1 MSASAA
7 GIGPPTGHGA
17 TGPDPPAGRNSLA
30 LQALDTATELFELS
44 STMPSAVLRRA
55 ADGIATGVPGCG
67 GATLS
72 IFQGRRPLLVTATH
86 SELAELVEWQIA
98 HGSGPTLWALEH
110 DLEARIAD
118 TLGDTEWPR
127 YAARAAARAVRC
139 THTIVL
145 RDGDRSITGTQY
157 ALRPGG
163 ISPDDVQ
170 YAETVAYCALAA
182 LRSFDELEDAR
193 TTVRQTRDML
203 AGRLEIEQAKG
214 MLMQATGCDADAAF
228 GELARASQDNQR
240 KVSEVA
246 RLLIERRPP
255 RGAQ

>member
-1 MSASAA
+1 
-7 GIGPPTGHGA
+7 
-17 TGPDPPAGRNSLA
+17 LE
-30 LQALDTATELFELS
+30 ALDTATELFHLS

-55 ADGIATGVPGCG
+55 ADGIATAVPGCG

-72 IFQGRRPLLVTATH
+72 IFRDRRPVVITATH
-86 SELAELVEWQIA
+86 SELAELIEWQIA
-98 HGSGPTLWALEH
+98 HGSGPTLSALEH
-110 DLEARIAD
+110 RREARITD
-118 TLGDTEWPR
+118 TLAESAWPL
-127 YAARAAARAVRC
+127 YAARAAARAIRC

-157 ALRPGG
+157 SLRPNG
-163 ISPDDVQ
+163 ISPDDGQ

-214 MLMQATGCDADAAF
+214 MLMQATGCDADTAF
-228 GELARASQDNQR
+228 GELARASQADHR

-246 RLLIERRPP
+246 RLLIQGRAPASRRRTGPGGP
-255 RGAQ
+255 GAARP